1 MQKSILLF
9 SIALLSMVSTSSE
22 ASLTV
27 DKTLWQGSI
36 KFPLDVDINEPI
48 RVYYTGD
55 RVISCEID
63 NIGHQICF
71 AISEYKMRTVF
82 HLIIVDS
89 RDFVSEQNTV
99 QYFKVPQNRPYKLYE
114 LVYTPNKDLATIAD
128 ADINQKGAWQITQKR
143 LADDMRIPDSAI
155 IICYHPHLVKGLE
168 GGNAIE
174 LPHVVLDE
182 EILKKLTAEELHD
195 ASIQF
200 VLSALDFD
208 SFHTKPNTQIKTD
221 FAKKTVLALTT

>member
-9 SIALLSMVSTSSE
+9 SIALLSMISALSE
-22 ASLTV
+22 ATLTV

-36 KFPLDVDINEPI
+36 KFPSDVNITEPI
-48 RVYYTGD
+48 RVYYTGEA
-55 RVISCEID
+55 IPHEID

-71 AISEYKMRTVF
+71 TISEYKMRTVF

-89 RDFVSEQNTV
+89 LDLVSEQNTV
-99 QYFKVPQNRPYKLYE
+99 QYFKVPKNRPYKLYE
-114 LVYTPNKDLATIAD
+114 LVYTPNKDFAAIAD
-128 ADINQKGAWQITQKR
+128 ADVDQKGTWQVEQKR
-143 LADDMRIPDSAI
+143 LADDLRIPDSAI
-155 IICYHPHLVKGLE
+155 IIRYHPHLVKGLE

-174 LPHVVLDE
+174 LPRVVLDE
-182 EILKKLTAEELHD
+182 EILKKLTPEELHD

-200 VLSALDFD
+200 VLSAIDFD

>member
-9 SIALLSMVSTSSE
+9 SIALLSMVSAISD

-36 KFPLDVDINEPI
+36 KFPSDVEITEPI
-48 RVYYTGD
+48 RVYYTGEA
-55 RVISCEID
+55 IPHEID
-63 NIGHQICF
+63 NVGHQICF
-71 AISEYKMRTVF
+71 TISEYKMRTVF
-82 HLIIVDS
+82 HLIIVDG
-89 RDFVSEQNTV
+89 RDFVSEHNTV

-114 LVYTPNKDLATIAD
+114 LVYTPNKDLATVAD
-128 ADINQKGAWQITQKR
+128 ADIDQKGTWQVTQKR
-143 LADDMRIPDSAI
+143 LADDLRIPDSAI
-155 IICYHPHLVKGLE
+155 IICYHPHLVKDLE

-174 LPHVVLDE
+174 LPRVVLDA

>member
-9 SIALLSMVSTSSE
+9 SIALLSMVSAPSQ
-22 ASLTV
+22 AFLTV
-27 DKTLWQGSI
+27 DKTLWHGSI
-36 KFPLDVDINEPI
+36 KFPSDMKINEPV

-55 RVISCEID
+55 KAISCEID
-63 NIGHQICF
+63 NVGHQVCF
-71 AISEYKMRTVF
+71 TISEYKMRNIF

-89 RDFVSEQNTV
+89 LDLVSEHNTV

-114 LVYTPNKDLATIAD
+114 LVYTPNKDLTTIAD
-128 ADINQKGAWQITQKR
+128 ADIDQKGAWQITQKR

-155 IICYHPHLVKGLE
+155 IIRYHAHLVKNVE

-182 EILKKLTAEELHD
+182 QILKQLTTEELHD

-208 SFHTKPNTQIKTD
+208 SFHTKPNTEIKAD